1 MNNYLEKVKEFHN
14 TFGAPVLETPQIPE
28 KDRSDLRVS
37 LIQEELNELK
47 TAISENNLTEIA
59 DACGDLMV
67 VLSGTILEFGL
78 GDKFDEIFDIIHK
91 SNMSK
96 ACKTEDVA
104 KRTMEFYNQKDG
116 TESYSKLVNGKWI
129 VYRLSDNKV
138 LKSVEY
144 TPANIK
150 V

>member
-1 MNNYLEKVKEFHN
+1 MNRQLTEQEKELCSN
-14 TFGAPVLETPQIPE
+14 QIKRFE
-28 KDRSDLRVS
+28 K
-37 LIQEELNELK
+37 ELNELK

-96 ACKTEDVA
+96 ACKTEDEA